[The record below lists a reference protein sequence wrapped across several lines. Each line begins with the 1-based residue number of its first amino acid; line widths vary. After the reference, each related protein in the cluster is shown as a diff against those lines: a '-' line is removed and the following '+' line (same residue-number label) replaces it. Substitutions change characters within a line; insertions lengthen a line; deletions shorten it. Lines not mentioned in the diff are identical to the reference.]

1 MTPQLIVDE
10 FGDFEDQSTATD
22 AQQKETPVSG
32 EHREEQNV
40 LLEWTEDEN
49 DSDFDGEST
58 ENESN
63 DDEPEMNYTSL
74 DPWEVK
80 EMRSVYSYDTEIK
93 MKKQVEEDCK
103 DMIPRN
109 LPAFPDDLIAR
120 QVYSS
125 VKLYGEQ
132 LYSNKSISET
142 MHHVVPK
149 LPGIKHLP
157 LLFSADGFPITADL
171 GGFLW
176 LMSQGSS
183 LNLCKNI
190 DLYRIMMGGHIKE
203 SSKYVQQYAAMLN
216 NCTKIWE
223 LHPERSQFTV
233 QVGRKFSEGYPIVA
247 IPGDNI
253 DTFSSVTFTP
263 QLWYT
268 GDLKWYS
275 ELAGDLGAASNFPS
289 SILKQCHSSMFSYA
303 DSIVSRPGWGNI
315 DFPLPTWLKP
325 LYEDIFF
332 LHIAPADRE
341 LKMPVLRVK
350 TEHEIDAEWEDMLQF
365 YSNVIEEDPDQF
377 DGVSTDDIFGSHLE
391 ECEALQILY
400 ARICEMGKTYAATKG
415 HGFVYQKPPS
425 WVLLRFLNCVLHADQ
440 NFAKHLLVLLIM
452 LLVKMDVRCGISKPA
467 DDPNSKTTKFIA
479 ALEDKVSL
487 KFIAHRIKEAI
498 QEHGSALMVS
508 HFPWRFKG
516 QCVVDYLNCYFEVL
530 APVRETEESGADFLA
545 VNLLIIIHRIAISE
559 VVDTDKFQE
568 TQCRRHPARN
578 SLWLGYYCLSWHV
591 KALREL

>member
-1 MTPQLIVDE
+1 
-10 FGDFEDQSTATD
+10 
-22 AQQKETPVSG
+22 
-32 EHREEQNV
+32 
-40 LLEWTEDEN
+40 
-49 DSDFDGEST
+49 
-58 ENESN
+58 
-63 DDEPEMNYTSL
+63 
-74 DPWEVK
+74 
-80 EMRSVYSYDTEIK
+80 

-325 LYEDIFF
+325 LYEDVFF

-350 TEHEIDAEWEDMLQF
+350 TEQEIDAEWEDMLQF

-400 ARICEMGKTYAATKG
+400 AHICEMGKTYAATKV

-479 ALEDKVSL
+479 ALEDKFSL

-545 VNLLIIIHRIAISE
+545 VNLLIIIHRIFQKLSTLTNSRKHSAQDIQLAILCGS
-559 VVDTDKFQE
+559 DIIA
-568 TQCRRHPARN
+568 C
-578 SLWLGYYCLSWHV
+578 LGMLKRYVNFNTFVLCKLVPFGMVH
-591 KALREL
+591 L